1 MVIWDDLRID
11 LWQPHIGHAGSAKDN
26 PVHAVVVFTRVLSP
40 NWNRLLCL
48 RLQETTEESFTHW
61 ISYLYTLNTIKHHRM
76 MKTTHTVTVLSK
88 PFCTTMNAFSW
99 TLPHYLLPWQGAG
112 DAADTSIG
120 AGPGPSPVR
129 TDGAGC
135 GLALATKEWW
145 LYGVNMCKCYF
156 QWFVYFFSY
165 LEQNRLS
172 KPFKED
178 VAQRALSVL
187 APKVN
192 LGAKLNV
199 WLQGIFLPY
208 TWKYGVWSKIRWCF
222 LQVSTIPKL
231 LREPVGVLGRFALIG
246 ITSSGDLTAYLWK
259 SYLESA

>member
-1 MVIWDDLRID
+1 
-11 LWQPHIGHAGSAKDN
+11 
-26 PVHAVVVFTRVLSP
+26 
-40 NWNRLLCL
+40 
-48 RLQETTEESFTHW
+48 
-61 ISYLYTLNTIKHHRM
+61 

-88 PFCTTMNAFSW
+88 PFCTTMYAFSW

-120 AGPGPSPVR
+120 AGPGTSPVL

-135 GLALATKEWW
+135 GLALATKGWW
-145 LYGVNMCKCYF
+145 LYGVNMCKLNVISSGLF
-156 QWFVYFFSY
+156 IFFRIW
-165 LEQNRLS
+165 NRLS

-178 VAQRALSVL
+178 GAQRALFAL

-192 LGAKLNV
+192 LGATLNV
-199 WLQGIFLPY
+199 WLQGTCYIFLPY
-208 TWKYGVWSKIRWCF
+208 TWKYGVWSKIPWCF
-222 LQVSTIPKL
+222 CKFQRFQVQL

>member
-26 PVHAVVVFTRVLSP
+26 PIHAVVVFTRILSP
-40 NWNRLLCL
+40 NWNHLLCL

-88 PFCTTMNAFSW
+88 PFCTTMHAFSW

-165 LEQNRLS
+165 LEQA
-172 KPFKED
+172 FQT
-178 VAQRALSVL
+178 VQGGW
-187 APKVN
+187 
-192 LGAKLNV
+192 GAKSFV
-199 WLQGIFLPY
+199 CACTQ
-208 TWKYGVWSKIRWCF
+208 SKSWGKVECLIARY
-222 LQVSTIPKL
+222 LLHLSTL
-231 LREPVGVLGRFALIG
+231 
-246 ITSSGDLTAYLWK
+246 
-259 SYLESA
+259 YLEVWCME